1 MAIGTDM
8 LIGLGSCAS
17 GVGEDTKGSAI
28 PAHHALEV
36 FYIFWVDGAF
46 VALALKYAESV
57 LGSELPVT
65 SPVATIAAVS
75 SDEGPVAL
83 EARQDEFL
91 EDEWVDAPK
100 IAEGPGVTRLWV
112 FGRSVDFLNF
122 SHDAIGTFD
131 IPFVANVSEKAKCV
145 IESGKPSLDRSRK
158 GHDHPQSCA

>member
-1 MAIGTDM
+1 MVIDLLFEPTQGCALIDDEVDEGLSRKQEDMAIGTDM
-8 LIGLGSCAS
+8 FIGLGSCAS
-17 GVGEDTKGSAI
+17 GVGKDTKGSAM

-91 EDEWVDAPK
+91 EDERVDAPK
-100 IAEGPGVTRLWV
+100 IAEGPGITRL
-112 FGRSVDFLNF
+112 
-122 SHDAIGTFD
+122 
-131 IPFVANVSEKAKCV
+131 
-145 IESGKPSLDRSRK
+145 
-158 GHDHPQSCA
+158 